1 MFSRLIRIA
10 KGGDRR
16 RERRV
21 QIRQPAEIDD
31 VPGRI
36 TDISLGGCGFYANE
50 RGLEVGTDVIAR
62 LKPQGEPPLEL
73 PARIVGSDEEGM
85 ILCVAFREV
94 DPDAFDR
101 LQHMI
106 VHQSLGS
113 HEAEAEAP

>member
-1 MFSRLIRIA
+1 MFSRLIRVA
-10 KGGDRR
+10 KGRDRR

-50 RGLEVGTDVIAR
+50 RGLEVGTDVTAR
-62 LKPQGEPPLEL
+62 LKPQGETPFEI

-85 ILCVAFREV
+85 VLCVAFREV
-94 DPDAFDR
+94 SPEAFDR
-101 LQHMI
+101 LQNMI
-106 VHQSLGS
+106 VHQSLGGHGGTADPS
-113 HEAEAEAP
+113 